1 MNDDALLIAQLEDKA
16 VQAADRYMI
25 TSGSFLD
32 SHQRRIAEDL
42 ARSGRFP
49 VRVFFYGGYR
59 DAERCLPVFLPD
71 YATEEDAKELLSVI
85 RVTVPRQKGGG
96 GQSGRGSR
104 VLTHRDYLGSLLA
117 LGIDREV
124 TGDILVRGEA
134 ESVSASGAGNPGASA
149 SGAESDFP
157 GPGADII
164 VLESMAEFIT
174 MNYAKAGHTW
184 LTTEILPIDQ
194 LYVGNVS
201 IQEQHDTVASLRLD
215 SITASAFRLSRA
227 KAGEAIRRGLVS
239 VNSMETL
246 RPDQLLQEGDKIVL
260 KGKGRVILRDVGGVS
275 RKDRIRVTFGV
286 YR

>member
-134 ESVSASGAGNPGASA
+134 ASAASDAASDHPGAGAA
-149 SGAESDFP
+149 YP

-194 LYVGNVS
+194 LYIETADV
-201 IQEQHDTVASLRLD
+201 QEQHDTVASLRLD